1 MSADDHAESRQAGSD
16 VNVGSRVGP
25 YEIVAEIGAGGMG
38 VVYRARDTRLG
49 RDVAIKVSSER
60 FTERFEREARAVA
73 SLNHPNICTLHDVGP
88 DYLVMELVE
97 GETLADL
104 LAQRPRSSPGLP
116 FEDTVRL
123 ARQIASALEAAHE
136 KGVIHRDLKPG
147 NIKITP
153 DGTVKVLDFG
163 LAKFDVAHADAAS
176 GSDAH
181 QLTNSPTLDAT
192 GVGLIL
198 GTAAYMAPEQAR
210 GKRVDKR
217 ADIWAFGVVL
227 YEMLTGSKPFVGE
240 DVSTILAAVI
250 QAEPRWDGVP
260 RSLQRLLKKCLEKDP
275 RRRLRDIGDMWHV
288 VDDEPVAAN
297 SSASGYLGWLAAAVL
312 AVVAAVALWAPW
324 RRSTPPVDRPLVRFD
339 VDLGSEVA
347 LPTLDRPTPSTLA
360 ISPDGTRLV
369 YVASVAGAPLKLFTR
384 RLDQS
389 NASELVGTVGAG
401 NPFFSPDGQWVGFH
415 DGTRLFKI
423 SVEGGAATPLME
435 VVIFAGAMWTND
447 GDLIVGSGLKQ
458 GLLRLPAGGGA
469 PTSLIELAP
478 GELFYTMPQLL
489 PGGDLLVTIYNSPPG
504 LERAAIDVVSLRD
517 RSRKTIARGGTGARY
532 LPSGHLIYTNAST
545 MFAVPFDLNA
555 RETRGTAVPVLN
567 DIAYDPSANL
577 PQYDIS
583 ADGTLVYRATASRGP
598 NTARITWL
606 DATGKREA
614 LPGPPA
620 EYPSLPRLSPDG
632 KRLAATV
639 REGTNQDIWIYD
651 TERDQRTRLT
661 FGTETFAS
669 PVWSRDGKYV
679 VFGSIGNG
687 LFWAR
692 ADGGGQP
699 QSLVKRASIVFPFSF
714 SPDGRRLAFYEVSRT
729 PQIMTVAV
737 DDGDGLKAGEPEAY
751 MSNPFA
757 ETAPKFSPDGH
768 WLAYESNE
776 TGRTE
781 IYVRA
786 FPAAAQGGKWPI
798 SNGGGSLPVWSPNG
812 RELLFQSGDQ
822 IMSVDYK
829 ATGNV
834 FSAGKPRVWLTSMG
848 GAQGFDVASDGKR
861 LIAYI
866 PTASG
871 NASKT
876 EHTLV
881 FVQNFFDE
889 LRRRVPIAP

>member
-1 MSADDHAESRQAGSD
+1 MKVD
-16 VNVGSRVGP
+16 VGSRVGP
-25 YEIVAEIGAGGMG
+25 YELAAEIGAGGMG

-49 RDVAIKVSSER
+49 RDVAIKLSNER
-60 FTERFEREARAVA
+60 FSERFEREARAVA
-73 SLNHPNICTLHDVGP
+73 ALNHPNICTLHDVGP

-97 GETLADL
+97 GETLAEM
-104 LAQRPRSSPGLP
+104 LARRPRSSPGLP
-116 FEDTVRL
+116 FEETLRL
-123 ARQIASALEAAHE
+123 ARQIVSALEAAHE
-136 KGVIHRDLKPG
+136 KGIVHRDLKPG
-147 NIKITP
+147 NIKVTA

-163 LAKFDVAHADAAS
+163 LAKFDAGQADPAS

-181 QLTNSPTLDAT
+181 QLTNSPTLDVT

-227 YEMLTGSKPFVGE
+227 YEMLTGKKPFVGE

-260 RSLQRLLKKCLEKDP
+260 RSMQRLLRKCLEKDP
-275 RRRLRDIGDMWHV
+275 RKRLRDIGDMWHV
-288 VDDEPVAAN
+288 LDDEAASIDK
-297 SSASGYLGWLAAAVL
+297 SSTSGYAGWIAAAAL
-312 AVVAAVALWAPW
+312 AIVAGVALWAPW
-324 RRSTPPVDRPLVRFD
+324 RNSTPPVDRPLVRFD

-347 LPTLDRPTPSTLA
+347 LPVLDRPTPSTFA

-369 YVASVAGAPLKLFTR
+369 YVASVSGAPPKLFTR

-389 NASELVGTVGAG
+389 NVTELVGTVGAA
-401 NPFFSPDGQWVGFH
+401 NPFFSSDGQWVGFH
-415 DGTRLFKI
+415 DGSRLFKI

-435 VVIFAGAMWTND
+435 VTVFAGATWTSD
-447 GDLIVGSGLKQ
+447 GDLIVGSGLNQ
-458 GLLRLPAGGGA
+458 GLLRLPASGGA
-469 PTSLIELAP
+469 PTSLMNLAP
-478 GELFYTMPQLL
+478 GELFYTVPQVL
-489 PGGDLLVTIYNSPPG
+489 PGGNDVLVTIYSTPPG
-504 LERAAIDVVSLRD
+504 LERAVIDVISLRD
-517 RSRKTIARGGTGARY
+517 RSRKTVARGGTGARY

-545 MFAVPFDLNA
+545 MFAVPFDLDA

-567 DIAYDPSANL
+567 DIAYDPAASL
-577 PQYDIS
+577 PQYGIS
-583 ADGTLVYRATASRGP
+583 ADGTLVYRATSNRGP
-598 NTARITWL
+598 STASIVWL
-606 DATGKREA
+606 EATGKRDA
-614 LPGPPA
+614 LPIKPA

-632 KRLAATV
+632 KRLALTV
-639 REGTNQDIWIYD
+639 REGGNQDIWVYD

-661 FGTETFAS
+661 FGTETFAA
-669 PVWSRDGKYV
+669 PVWSRDGRYV

-699 QSLVKRASIVFPFSF
+699 QSLAKRASIVFPFSF
-714 SPDGRRLAFYEVSRT
+714 SPDGSRLAFYEVSRT
-729 PQIMTVAV
+729 PQIWTVPLNYS
-737 DDGDGLKAGEPEAY
+737 DGLKAGEPEPY
-751 MSNPFA
+751 MTNQFA
-757 ETAPKFSPDGH
+757 ETAPKFSPDGR

-798 SNGGGSLPVWSPNG
+798 SNSGGALPVWSPNG
-812 RELLFQSGDQ
+812 RELLYQSGDQ
-822 IMSVDYK
+822 IMSVEYTT
-829 ATGNV
+829 TGNV

-848 GAQGFDVASDGKR
+848 GAQGFDIAPDGKR
-861 LIAYI
+861 LIAFM
-866 PTASG
+866 PTAAG
-871 NASKT
+871 TAPKA
-876 EHTLV
+876 EHTVV

-889 LRRRVPIAP
+889 LRRRVPISK

>member
-1 MSADDHAESRQAGSD
+1 M
-16 VNVGSRVGP
+16 NVGARVGP

-73 SLNHPNICTLHDVGP
+73 ALNHPNICTLHDVGP

-97 GETLADL
+97 GETLAEM
-104 LAQRPRSSPGLP
+104 LAHRPRSSPGLP
-116 FEDTVRL
+116 FEDALRL
-123 ARQIASALEAAHE
+123 SRQIASALEAAHD

-147 NIKITP
+147 NVKVTS

-163 LAKFDVAHADAAS
+163 LAKFDDGHADPAS
-176 GSDAH
+176 SDAH
-181 QLTNSPTLDAT
+181 QLTNSPTLGGT

-210 GKRVDKR
+210 GKPVDKR
-217 ADIWAFGVVL
+217 VDIWAFGVVL
-227 YEMLTGSKPFVGE
+227 YEMLTGRRPFVGE
-240 DVSTILAAVI
+240 DVSTVLAAVI
-250 QAEPRWDGVP
+250 QATPRWDGVP
-260 RSLQRLLKKCLEKDP
+260 PSMQRLLKKCLEKDP
-275 RRRLRDIGDMWHV
+275 KRRLRDIGDVWHV
-288 VDDEPVAAN
+288 LDEEPAAAQGP
-297 SSASGYLGWLAAAVL
+297 ASGYLAWLAAGAL
-312 AVVAAVALWAPW
+312 ALVAAVALWAPW
-324 RRSTPPVDRPLVRFD
+324 RNSTLPADRPLMRFD
-339 VDLGSEVA
+339 VDLGADVA
-347 LPTLDRPTPSTLA
+347 LPAMDRPTPSSLA

-369 YVASVAGAPLKLFTR
+369 YVASVAGAPPRLFTR

-389 NASELVGTVGAG
+389 TASELVGTVGAA
-401 NPFFSPDGQWVGFH
+401 NPFFSPDGHWVGFH

-435 VVIFAGAMWTND
+435 AVIFAGATWTNG
-447 GDLIVGSGLKQ
+447 GDLIVGSGLNQ
-458 GLLRLPAGGGA
+458 GLLRLAAGANA
-469 PTSLIELAP
+469 PMSLIDLAP

-489 PGGDLLVTIYNSPPG
+489 PGGRDLLVTVYTTPPG
-504 LERAAIDVVSLRD
+504 LERAVIDVVSLRD
-517 RSRKTIARGGTGARY
+517 GRRKTIARGGTGARY

-545 MFAVPFDLNA
+545 MFAVPFDLDA

-583 ADGTLVYRATASRGP
+583 ADGTLVYRVTANRGP

-614 LPGPPA
+614 LPGQPA

-639 REGTNQDIWIYD
+639 REGTSQDIWIYD

-661 FGTETFAS
+661 FGTETFAA

-699 QSLVKRASIVFPFSF
+699 QSLVKRAAIVFPFSF
-714 SPDGRRLAFYEVSRT
+714 SPDGGRLAFYEVSPT
-729 PQIMTVAV
+729 PQIWTVDV
-737 DDGDGLKAGEPEAY
+737 DGSDGLKAREPEPFIR
-751 MSNPFA
+751 SQFA
-757 ETAPKFSPDGH
+757 ETAPKFSPDGR

-776 TGRTE
+776 TGRSE

-786 FPAAAQGGKWPI
+786 VQAAAQGGKWPI
-798 SNGGGSLPVWSPNG
+798 SNSGGSVPVWSPNG
-812 RELLFQSGDQ
+812 HELLYQSGDQ

-829 ATGNV
+829 ATNGV
-834 FSAGKPRVWLTSMG
+834 FEAGKPRVWLSSIG
-848 GAQGFDVASDGKR
+848 GAQGFDVAPDGKR
-861 LIAYI
+861 LIAFV
-866 PTASG
+866 PTLGSAP
-871 NASKT
+871 KT
-876 EHTLV
+876 EHTVV

-889 LRRRVPIAP
+889 LRRRVPTTP